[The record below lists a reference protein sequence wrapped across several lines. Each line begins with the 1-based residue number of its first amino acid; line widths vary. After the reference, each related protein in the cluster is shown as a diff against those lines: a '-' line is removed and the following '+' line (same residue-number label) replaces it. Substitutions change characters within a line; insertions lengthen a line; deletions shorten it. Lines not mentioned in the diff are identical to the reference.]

1 MSDAEELQVGL
12 PAPLP
17 PRPRAEVLP
26 PIEVAAVRS
35 APPNASTA
43 PPSRDSQEL
52 PLKELFQ
59 RSRAI
64 IKQLETVPATD
75 PATQRLVARGA
86 ECLCA
91 AAAAVDALALF
102 SANEDRD
109 DLATAD
115 IKYLLIPFYQA
126 EVAGYTHA
134 GGRRQWAQEGA
145 RRSWLPATSAAGAA
159 SDSHLLCNT
168 PRILQ
173 PTRASGWQR

>member
-1 MSDAEELQVGL
+1 M
-12 PAPLP
+12 
-17 PRPRAEVLP
+17 
-26 PIEVAAVRS
+26 
-35 APPNASTA
+35 
-43 PPSRDSQEL
+43 QEL

-64 IKQLETVPATD
+64 IRQLEAAPTSD

-86 ECLCA
+86 ECLRA

-134 GGRRQWAQEGA
+134 GGRRVWSAPELDGGLLGA
-145 RRSWLPATSAAGAA
+145 STIMHRALLLPIDRFTLQLTHACGWRR
-159 SDSHLLCNT
+159 
-168 PRILQ
+168 
-173 PTRASGWQR
+173 